1 VTLQGRTTGYWNGAT
16 VTVDDSGQNAT
27 TGPNGDFSIA
37 NVTTGAHSSITA
49 DADGYLP
56 AVCTAPT
63 VTAPETVLATVNLL
77 SGDLNGD
84 DTIDI
89 IDATAVGVAFGTSD
103 PAADLNQDG
112 VVDILDIIL
121 VSVNFGLGSQVWVC
135 LP

>member
-1 VTLQGRTTGYWNGAT
+1 
-16 VTVDDSGQNAT
+16 
-27 TGPNGDFSIA
+27 
-37 NVTTGAHSSITA
+37 
-49 DADGYLP
+49 
-56 AVCTAPT
+56 
-63 VTAPETVLATVNLL
+63 LATVNLL

-121 VSVNFGLGSQVWVC
+121 VSVNFGQSSQVWVC